1 MTPVAQGRRD
11 ALGTR
16 PETAGRLLWA
26 LVASLLALPAWSQ
39 PYDLAWYTVDGGG
52 ATFSA
57 GGSFSLGATIGQ
69 PDAGG
74 PFASSPYTL
83 HSGFWALVAGGGG
96 GPEADLAIVKS
107 DGLGSAVPGQ
117 ALAYTITVTN
127 AGPSAASGATVGDS
141 LPASLLN
148 ATWTCSASAGAS
160 CTPSG
165 SGGIADTVGLPAG
178 GALTYTLSA
187 TVSPGAVGTLANTAT
202 VGAPAGVVDPSLAN
216 NSSTDTDT
224 LTPLADLGVTQSD
237 APDPVGPYGTVT
249 WTLTAA
255 NTGPSNAS
263 AVMVTDSLPGQVSF
277 LSSTPGSP
285 ACTHLG
291 GTVTC
296 NLGALP
302 AGQQAGVQVTATV
315 DAGFVGTLAN
325 GASVTGAESD
335 PSGANNSSSAATQV
349 VFLKGDLNLDV
360 QTDLL
365 LRLATTGQNDAW
377 LMNGSVRPGAPV
389 TISPTPPSL
398 DWQVFGADDFN
409 GDYRNDLVLRNT
421 STGAVE
427 FWLMNGTNR
436 VGAPV
441 PIGNATTL
449 AADWK
454 LSATADFNHDARPDI
469 VWRNFSSQ
477 VIVIWTMNGTA
488 KLGEIVPSPA
498 QAAHANWEIVGAQDW
513 NGDQNTDFLW
523 YNATSGKIVLWFM
536 DQDVVR
542 ITGQFTNPANAGDN
556 NWNVLAMGDYGVGAG
571 GLPNTRDI
579 VWRNATS
586 GRFVLWYMDQA
597 GNRTSGLFTTPMEPG
612 PNATSW
618 TIVGPR

>member
-1 MTPVAQGRRD
+1 MRS
-11 ALGTR
+11 
-16 PETAGRLLWA
+16 RLVGPLLLA

-39 PYDLAWYTVDGGG
+39 PYDLAWHTVDGGG
-52 ATFSA
+52 ATFST
-57 GGSFSLGATIGQ
+57 GGSFSLGGTIGQ

-74 PFASSPYTL
+74 PFTSSPYTL
-83 HSGFWALVAGGGG
+83 HSGFWALLAGGSG
-96 GPEADLAIVKS
+96 GPEADLAIAKS
-107 DGLGSAVPGQ
+107 DGLGSAVPG
-117 ALAYTITVTN
+117 LSVIYTITVTN
-127 AGPSAASGATVGDS
+127 AGPSTASGASVGDS

-148 ATWTCSASAGAS
+148 ATWTCSASSGAS
-160 CTPSG
+160 CTASG
-165 SGGIADTVGLPAG
+165 SGGISDTVNLPAG
-178 GALTYTLSA
+178 GTLTYTLAA
-187 TVSPGAVGTLANTAT
+187 TVSPGAVGTLGNTAT
-202 VGAPAGVVDPSLAN
+202 VGTPAGLVDPNLAN
-216 NSSTDTDT
+216 NASTDTDT

-255 NTGPSNAS
+255 NAGPSNAS
-263 AVMVTDSLPGQVSF
+263 ALTLTDTLPGQVTF
-277 LSSTPGSP
+277 VSSTP

-302 AGQQAGVQVTATV
+302 AGQQTGVQVTATV
-315 DAGFVGTLAN
+315 NPGFVGTLTN
-325 GASVTGAESD
+325 GASVAGAESD
-335 PSGANNSSSAATQV
+335 PTGANNSSNAATQV

-365 LRLATTGQNDAW
+365 LRLGSTGQNEAW
-377 LMNGSVRPGAPV
+377 LMNGSVRQGAPV
-389 TISPTPPSL
+389 AIAPTPPAL
-398 DWQVFGADDFN
+398 DWQVFGVDDFN
-409 GDYRNDLVLRNT
+409 ADWRNDLVLRNA

-427 FWLMNGTNR
+427 FWLMNGTSR

-441 PIGNATTL
+441 PIGNAATL

-454 LSATADFNHDARPDI
+454 LSATADFDHDGRPDI

-477 VIVIWTMNGTA
+477 AIVIWTMNGTV
-488 KLGEIVPSPA
+488 KLGEIVPTPA

-513 NGDQNTDFLW
+513 NGDQNADFLW

-556 NWNVLAMGDYGVGAG
+556 NWNVLAMGDYGAGAG

-579 VWRNATS
+579 VWRNANS

-597 GNRTSGLFTTPMEPG
+597 GNRTSGLFTTPMEPS
-612 PNATSW
+612 PNPTAW